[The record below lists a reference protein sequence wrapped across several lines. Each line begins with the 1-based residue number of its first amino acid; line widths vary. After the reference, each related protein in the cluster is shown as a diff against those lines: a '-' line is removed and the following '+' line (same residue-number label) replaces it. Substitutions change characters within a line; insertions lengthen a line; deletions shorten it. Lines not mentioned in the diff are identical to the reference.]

1 MLEFRDYDVLFPELV
16 YDIVNYFWVNNVSKK
31 PIEKSIINYCCS
43 SHFNPE
49 LSDGGMI
56 QPDVVFKICEN
67 LIIKGVLICTRV
79 GYDGSGLNSN
89 YLYMTKTPDLFQA
102 KPPEFVFRL
111 NCMAYGFRYIY
122 SAYSKYVLPIVVK
135 KDGIVSVGTCFRF
148 INGIVTA
155 KHCIEVDQVSIPGY
169 KSDMLKQCNVYIS
182 KDESIDLAYIDLG
195 EPSELLSEEARVMDE
210 VLVIGYPRIPLF
222 MDFCAVERAT
232 VSSIPTRGAVAS
244 LAEQYISKRV
254 GSLMLVTA
262 RIRGGNSGGPI
273 INSNGAVVGVA
284 FSEPFSEGDYD
295 EMGYGI
301 AYPIS
306 ALYSFLHNPIIILVD
321 FVDAFSYE

>member
-1 MLEFRDYDVLFPELV
+1 MFEFRDYDVLFPDLV
-16 YDIVNYFWVNNVSKK
+16 YDVVNYFWVNNAVKK
-31 PIEKSIINYCCS
+31 PAEKSIIDYCVHS
-43 SHFNPE
+43 RFNQE

-67 LIIKGVLICTRV
+67 LVTKGILMCIRV
-79 GYDGSGLNSN
+79 GYDGPGLKAN
-89 YLYMTKTPDLFQA
+89 YVFMPKVPSSFQA
-102 KPPEFVFRL
+102 KSPKFVFRL

-122 SAYSKYVLPIVVK
+122 SVYSKYVLPIVVK
-135 KDGIVSVGTCFRF
+135 KDGKVSMGTCFRF

-169 KSDMLKQCNVYIS
+169 EAEILKQCNVYVS
-182 KDESIDLAYIDLG
+182 KDKSVDLAYIDLR
-195 EPSELLSEEARVMDE
+195 EPSDLLSEEARVMDE

-232 VSSIPTRGAVAS
+232 VSSIPTRGAIAS
-244 LAEQYISKRV
+244 LADQYISKDI

-273 INSNGAVVGVA
+273 INDNGAVVGIA

-306 ALYSFLHNPIIILVD
+306 AFYSLLSNSTSFNVT
-321 FVDAFSYE
+321 FVDEIS